1 MSATRRT
8 AARGSTRVH
17 RNVARGAL
25 VGVGLLVA
33 TGSGTPA
40 AGAATDT
47 PPDVGPP
54 PAEGQETVVAPGRTL
69 NLAPV
74 RAEST
79 TDGVGGNFGY
89 GKPPPPI
96 VTPIVTSTVTVTVT
110 PDGPVPPDLDR
121 SGGTFSLTD
130 LSGEAAATCSTDAAG
145 LCSIATTSGEPVS
158 TGSQLQ
164 LSPGLYEVTQ
174 TAASVGL
181 LASDR
186 PWYLMLCGTE
196 CPTDTTQS
204 VPNTSL
210 FRQHLSAHVV
220 SAGGPDGTGAGAAVT
235 GASYRLAGPDYPR
248 TPAVPGDDGRAD
260 GGTST
265 SDTDGVLTF
274 GGWFL
279 PGTWTV
285 RSVTPPAGYVRGA
298 PATIDVPST
307 APDASRTAWGD
318 DLVLTPGD
326 TGSGTEGSGATG
338 SPAPRP
344 DGAGT
349 GTGPG
354 AGTPQA
360 AGGQPAAPASQA
372 GRPESLPASEPTTG
386 VPAPAPPVGS
396 PATQP
401 PLEIAS
407 APDVVSPR
415 LAPASSSF
423 VEVGVIGFGILFV
436 ALAVIGV
443 GVLRRRV
450 RDRG

>member
-1 MSATRRT
+1 
-8 AARGSTRVH
+8 
-17 RNVARGAL
+17 

-40 AGAATDT
+40 AVAATGT

-54 PAEGQETVVAPGRTL
+54 PAEGQETVVAPVRPL

-79 TDGVGGNFGY
+79 TDDVSGDFGY

-96 VTPIVTSTVTVTVT
+96 VTSAVTVAVT

-121 SGGTFSLTD
+121 SRATFSLTD
-130 LSGEAAATCSTDAAG
+130 LDGGGEATCSTDAAG

-174 TAASVGL
+174 TAASAGL
-181 LASDR
+181 LASGR
-186 PWYLMLCGTE
+186 PWYLLLCGTE
-196 CPTDTTQS
+196 CPGPDTVAQS

-220 SAGGPDGTGAGAAVT
+220 SAGGPDGTGAGAAVA
-235 GASYRLAGPDYPR
+235 GASYGLAGPDYPR

-265 SDTDGVLTF
+265 SGADGVLTF

-279 PGTWTV
+279 PGAWTV
-285 RSVTPPAGYVRGA
+285 RSVSAPAGYVRGA

-307 APDASRTAWGD
+307 APDASSTAWGD
-318 DLVLTPGD
+318 DLVLTPGE
-326 TGSGTEGSGATG
+326 TSSGTEGSGATG

-349 GTGPG
+349 STGSG

-372 GRPESLPASEPTTG
+372 GRPESLPAPEPATG

-401 PLEIAS
+401 PPEIAS

-415 LAPASSSF
+415 LAPTSSSF